1 MSELRYW
8 LWLSA
13 LTGVRPRVKQE
24 LIGRY
29 GGAREL
35 FFSPIDELKGDGL
48 LTEEER
54 EALSARRLDAALN
67 IIERCEQEGI
77 GILTI
82 QDAAYPRRLAAIY
95 DPPLVLYVR
104 GRLPSIDDLAAV
116 AVVGTRR
123 ATPYGL
129 KMATRMGYELT
140 QCGALV
146 VSGLTRGVDAAA
158 AQGAL
163 MAGGSCVG
171 VFGTAIDDRHWG
183 GALARDVEA
192 VGALVSEYPP
202 GTPGQPGF
210 FRERNRITSGLSVAC
225 VVAEAPERSGALLF
239 ADEALSQGREAL
251 AAPAHPDAEAAA
263 GSNALLKE
271 GASPATDARD
281 VLCDFFPQFP
291 GLRDPGAEKRGIP
304 PERAMPERGA
314 RPAAEEPEMESGADF
329 VKVREPRSKKV
340 IDKPAQ
346 PEYID
351 LMGQLEG
358 LSERQ
363 LKIVG
368 CIRPP
373 ATHIDDIIEKTGLA
387 AAEVLSELTLLQIEG
402 YVRQEPGKRFSLN
415 ITQK

>member
-129 KMATRMGYELT
+129 GHRTGDGHSVFHPDGL
-140 QCGALV
+140 GA
-146 VSGLTRGVDAAA
+146 
-158 AQGAL
+158 
-163 MAGGSCVG
+163 
-171 VFGTAIDDRHWG
+171 
-183 GALARDVEA
+183 ALAEIA
-192 VGALVSEYPP
+192 
-202 GTPGQPGF
+202 
-210 FRERNRITSGLSVAC
+210 
-225 VVAEAPERSGALLF
+225 
-239 ADEALSQGREAL
+239 
-251 AAPAHPDAEAAA
+251 
-263 GSNALLKE
+263 
-271 GASPATDARD
+271 
-281 VLCDFFPQFP
+281 
-291 GLRDPGAEKRGIP
+291 PGAVPLYCGD
-304 PERAMPERGA
+304 G
-314 RPAAEEPEMESGADF
+314 
-329 VKVREPRSKKV
+329 
-340 IDKPAQ
+340 
-346 PEYID
+346 
-351 LMGQLEG
+351 
-358 LSERQ
+358 
-363 LKIVG
+363 
-368 CIRPP
+368 
-373 ATHIDDIIEKTGLA
+373 
-387 AAEVLSELTLLQIEG
+387 
-402 YVRQEPGKRFSLN
+402 
-415 ITQK
+415 

>member
-35 FFSPIDELKGDGL
+35 FFSPVDELKGDGL

-140 QCGALV
+140 RCGALV
-146 VSGLTRGVDAAA
+146 VSGLTGGVDAAA
-158 AQGAL
+158 AEGAL

-171 VFGTAIDDRHWG
+171 VLGSAIDDRRWG
-183 GALARDVEA
+183 GSLARDVET
-192 VGALVSEYPP
+192 VGAIVSEYPP
-202 GTPGQPGF
+202 GTPGNAAF
-210 FRERNRITSGLSVAC
+210 FRARNRVTSGLTVAC
-225 VVAEAPERSGALLF
+225 VVAEAPAKSGALLF
-239 ADEALSQGREAL
+239 ADEALSQGREVFAVP
-251 AAPAHPDAEAAA
+251 ANADAPAAA

-281 VLCDFFPQFP
+281 VL
-291 GLRDPGAEKRGIP
+291 
-304 PERAMPERGA
+304 
-314 RPAAEEPEMESGADF
+314 ADF
-329 VKVREPRSKKV
+329 SRASPRCATRGRPRGRCPPS
-340 IDKPAQ
+340 
-346 PEYID
+346 
-351 LMGQLEG
+351 GRCR
-358 LSERQ
+358 ST
-363 LKIVG
+363 
-368 CIRPP
+368 RPP
-373 ATHIDDIIEKTGLA
+373 PRRRKRRPMRPRTARDSPSCASRA
-387 AAEVLSELTLLQIEG
+387 AKKALTS
-402 YVRQEPGKRFSLN
+402 RPSRN
-415 ITQK
+415 ILT